1 MPTKKPIAVG
11 NSLAVVLDKT
21 VLEATGVT
29 KDTQLEVSVNG
40 DVIVLSPVRNQ
51 ARADRMN
58 AIADGIFTRHS
69 PAFKKLAE

>member
-1 MPTKKPIAVG
+1 MATKKPIIVG

-40 DVIVLSPVRNQ
+40 DVIVLSPVRDR
-51 ARADRMN
+51 ARAERMV
-58 AIADGIFTRHS
+58 AIADGIFMRHA